1 MDFSADFLIQSFFM
15 GLFDFLKPK
24 KNPDALMD
32 KKSRQQKII
41 LLYFASEQVSKQADN
56 LRAVGRKEEAEKV
69 VPEYL
74 QKVYQEFKNEPHNPR
89 FLSLFTSVALKL
101 DALEAGKK
109 TLESVIEGNNHLL
122 LDLTLVYTDLGR
134 IYHMLPNDQ
143 ERELWC
149 YEMATAA
156 KAPSGCKVPA
166 TRQQKA
172 KAHCFAFTRITAMSF
187 TWEFYMKK
195 RGAAADEIAR
205 AREEHST
212 DEQRADSHKK
222 RAKELVPEVD
232 WDDQAQITKFMQ
244 SVNEFEE

>member
-1 MDFSADFLIQSFFM
+1 M

-24 KNPDALMD
+24 KNTFGEITEKDPRVR
-32 KKSRQQKII
+32 KI
-41 LLYFASEQVSKQADN
+41 LLRGLSEMVAKEAGN
-56 LRAVGRKEEAEKV
+56 LRAVGRNDDADKRIA
-69 VPEYL
+69 EYL
-74 QKVYQEFKNEPHNPR
+74 QKVFEEFKNEPQNPR
-89 FLSLFTSVALKL
+89 HLSLLADVALRL

-109 TLESVIEGNNHLL
+109 TLESVIDGNDHLS

-134 IYHMLPNDQ
+134 IYHQLGTDPK
-143 ERELWC
+143 RELWC
-149 YEMATAA
+149 YEMAAAA
-156 KAPSGCKVPA
+156 KAPQGCKFPA

-195 RGAAADEIAR
+195 RGAGADEIAR

-212 DEQRADSHKK
+212 DEQRADAHKK
-222 RAKELVPEVD
+222 RAKEFVPEVD

-244 SVNEFEE
+244 SVN